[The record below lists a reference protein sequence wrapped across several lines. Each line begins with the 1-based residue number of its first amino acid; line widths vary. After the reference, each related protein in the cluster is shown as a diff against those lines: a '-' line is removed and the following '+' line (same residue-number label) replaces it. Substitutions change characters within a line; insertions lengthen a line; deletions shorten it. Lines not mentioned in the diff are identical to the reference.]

1 MNSANMNNAS
11 VTNDSIERLCNSCGK
26 TFSAFLHE
34 MADQNAKV
42 VCPDCRKSPDCKPAS
57 AAKTVAGVRSTKKTV

>member
-1 MNSANMNNAS
+1 MNSSNMDNANVS
-11 VTNDSIERLCNSCGK
+11 NDSIERLCNYCGK

-42 VCPDCRKSPDCKPAS
+42 VCPDCRKSPDCKPPKT
-57 AAKTVAGVRSTKKTV
+57 AKTVAGMRSTNKTV

>member
-1 MNSANMNNAS
+1 MSSPNVS
-11 VTNDSIERLCNSCGK
+11 NDSIEHLCNQCGQ

-42 VCPDCRKSPDCKPAS
+42 VCPDCRVGDCRPA
-57 AAKTVAGVRSTKKTV
+57 KDEPAGEERPSKKII